1 MPPKKRQYGDLENE
15 SSPFNSPSSSI
26 RINDLT
32 ASPTQQYQRA
42 PKQPRTA
49 SNTHLA
55 QTATGSSQLDALVI
69 DSDDDDDASQE
80 EPDSTQG
87 YNEQQYNYSLYGTLN
102 NKIVGVRYYNG
113 YATVG
118 EMVVCRREPNNRYD
132 SNAIQVLN
140 VQGEQIGHIP
150 RTLASKLAKYMD
162 NRSLM
167 LEAVLTGNKGAFDC
181 PLAIRLYGTNELSLI
196 HI

>member
-1 MPPKKRQYGDLENE
+1 MPPKKRQYGDLGNE
-15 SSPFNSPSSSI
+15 RSPFNSPSSSI

-49 SNTHLA
+49 SNTYPA
-55 QTATGSSQLDALVI
+55 QTATGSSQFDALVI
-69 DSDDDDDASQE
+69 DSDDEDDASQE
-80 EPDSTQG
+80 ELDSTQG
-87 YNEQQYNYSLYGTLN
+87 YNEQQYSYSLYGTLN

-118 EMVVCRREPNNRYD
+118 EMVVCRREPNNSYD
-132 SNAIQVLN
+132 RNAIQVLN

-167 LEAVLTGNKGAFDC
+167 LEAILTGSKGAFDC
-181 PLAIRLYGTNELSLI
+181 PLAI
-196 HI
+196 